1 MLQLTFLSPAR
12 LEQLGQ
18 QSFSPQIQPIIPTWF
33 HISHCSTVNNPLF
46 PKSKGMQRDSMA
58 SAGRPQ
64 QRTHAGH
71 HGILYFGSKSRAVRP
86 WIGNERNG
94 IWLGLCLE
102 QLDRYYYVL
111 DDLGEKKQ
119 CRQLGI
125 IPAKRQDVTRVQ
137 NYHAHGTCI
146 IPRQN
151 G

>member
-18 QSFSPQIQPIIPTWF
+18 QSFPPQIQPIIPTWF

-111 DDLGEKKQ
+111 DDLGEKKTMQ
-119 CRQLGI
+119 T
-125 IPAKRQDVTRVQ
+125 TRH
-137 NYHAHGTCI
+137 YTCKKAGCNKSI
-146 IPRQN
+146 ELPRTWYKHHP
-151 G
+151 